1 MATRVLFVCL
11 GNICRSPLGKG
22 ILRHLAREAGLEAEV
37 EVDSAGTGTWRLGEE
52 PDPRSVQVAARNGIT
67 LDRVR
72 SRLVTLE
79 DFAKNDL
86 ILAMDARILADLR
99 MRCPAP
105 LQPRLTLLRAFD
117 PEGPGDVP
125 DPFLLDESAFD
136 AVFSIIH
143 RSCVQLL
150 EHLAPGP
157 GR

>member
-22 ILRHLAREAGLEAEV
+22 ILRHLAREAGLQDEV
-37 EVDSAGTGTWRLGEE
+37 EVDAAGTGTWRLGEE
-52 PDPRSVQVAARNGIT
+52 PDPRSVRVAARNGIS

-79 DFAKNDL
+79 DFEKNDL
-86 ILAMDARILADLR
+86 ILAMDARVLAELC
-99 MRCPAP
+99 MPCPAP
-105 LQPRLTLLRAFD
+105 LQPRLRLLRAFD
-117 PEGPGDVP
+117 PEGNGDVP

-136 AVFSIIH
+136 FVFAIIH
-143 RSCVQLL
+143 RSCVRLL
-150 EHLAPGP
+150 EHLAPGR